1 MLESS
6 YENQK
11 SSQISQVNNTNKTG
25 QGIQTENFQM
35 TNNIL
40 VDTQL
45 QNSQEDLI
53 INEDGINF

>member
-25 QGIQTENFQM
+25 QGIQIENFQM

-53 INEDGINF
+53 MNEDGNNF